1 MIRRVSLLS
10 GFAAVALL
18 VAGGMGQASAG
29 ELKFKPVFV
38 PFHAP
43 TVQTNISPT
52 TQHVTDFAKAIRG
65 PAVSSADANNL
76 QIQSNTKLGFGRNTF
91 QLNAAPTSQSV
102 SSNAFSRGGPA
113 LSSASAENTIIQN
126 NLGGRVQTNLAPTTQ
141 NVHAGSVAIGGP
153 AISSASAS
161 NVVSQSNVK

>member
-18 VAGGMGQASAG
+18 LAGGLGQASAG
-29 ELKFKPVFV
+29 ELKVKPVFA

-43 TVQTNISPT
+43 TVQTNLSPT
-52 TQHVTDFAKAIRG
+52 TQHVTNSATAFRG
-65 PAVSSADANNL
+65 PALSSADANNL
-76 QIQSNTKLGFGRNTF
+76 QIQSNAKLGFGRNTF
-91 QLNAAPTSQSV
+91 QLNAAPTTQSV
-102 SSNAFSRGGPA
+102 TSNAFSRGGPA

-141 NVHAGSVAIGGP
+141 NVHANAVAIGGP
-153 AISSASAS
+153 AISSSTAS

>member
-1 MIRRVSLLS
+1 MMHRVSLLS
-10 GFAAVALL
+10 GFAAVAMI

-29 ELKFKPVFV
+29 QLKVQPVVV

-52 TQHVTDFAKAIRG
+52 TQHVTDSATAIRG
-65 PAVSSADANNL
+65 PALSSADANNL
-76 QIQSNTKLGFGRNTF
+76 QIQSNTKLGSGRNTF

-102 SSNAFSRGGPA
+102 SSNAFSRGGAA
-113 LSSASAENTIIQN
+113 LSSGSAENTIIQS

-141 NVHAGSVAIGGP
+141 NVRANSVAIGGP
-153 AISSASAS
+153 AISSATAS